1 MIDDKGLGWEG
12 ILSHPNRYH
21 LKVYEGGLK
30 NIKNARHL
38 SKLEKLYPVWT
49 QKTLRQ
55 KSHKGSKKRM
65 YIYVHDIILK
75 WTYKLE
81 R

>member
-38 SKLEKLYPVWT
+38 SKLEKLYPV
-49 QKTLRQ
+49 
-55 KSHKGSKKRM
+55 
-65 YIYVHDIILK
+65 
-75 WTYKLE
+75 
-81 R
+81 